1 MTSDEGE
8 PSHFLV
14 DKQPRGGRM
23 RVAAATKRFS
33 AWGLEII
40 TTHGPRLPDPAPTH
54 SIGFAD
60 KLALRGREPRP
71 TDRRPEWAVYQLT
84 VFSQRA
90 RSQPAERKEVAAAH
104 EEFEQKIMKETKGVV
119 CHSRPEAGVNSVS
132 VD

>member
-1 MTSDEGE
+1 MSCN
-8 PSHFLV
+8 
-14 DKQPRGGRM
+14 KCQPFDGY
-23 RVAAATKRFS
+23 S
-33 AWGLEII
+33 L
-40 TTHGPRLPDPAPTH
+40 TTPGSQSPDSDPAR
-54 SIGFAD
+54 SSGFAD